1 MRPLATL
8 ALLSLTSCQTT
19 GLPAGSLANGCDN
32 PAARGAV
39 RQAVQS
45 FYDALRTDDAAA
57 FQRAT
62 TPDFFAYEIGKRY
75 TGQELRDIIAKDHA
89 DGQIINWNLG
99 PMTMHV
105 DCTVATAAWENNGS
119 SGRQGKLKPRAWL
132 ESAVLRRQG
141 DRWVMTFLHSTP
153 KDPRP

>member
-1 MRPLATL
+1 MEVTL
-8 ALLSLTSCQTT
+8 DVFFN
-19 GLPAGSLANGCDN
+19 GLDSFSAFVIERYANITDQAGRMEEVVNHHRLEHIQFEVAGS
-32 PAARGAV
+32 AADID
-39 RQAVQS
+39 S
-45 FYDALRTDDAAA
+45 
-57 FQRAT
+57 
-62 TPDFFAYEIGKRY
+62 
-75 TGQELRDIIAKDHA
+75 DIIAKDHA

-132 ESAVLRRQG
+132 ESAVLRLQG